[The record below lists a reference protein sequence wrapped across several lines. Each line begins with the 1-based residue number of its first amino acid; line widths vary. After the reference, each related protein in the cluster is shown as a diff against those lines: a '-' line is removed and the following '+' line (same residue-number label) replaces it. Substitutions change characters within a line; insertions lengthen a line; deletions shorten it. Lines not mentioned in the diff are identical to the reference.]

1 MDQEGCR
8 RLLRASGF
16 TDVEAGRIT
25 PSLLGYAT
33 GRSPSGGE
41 HLPLW

>member
-25 PSLLGYAT
+25 PSLLAYAT

-41 HLPLW
+41 HLRLW